1 MRTRIEADN
10 PFGCD
15 RYGFAW
21 QHVPAGGAAHLD
33 FGCGSGRFLV
43 GLKARNMGRVVGVD
57 VSDEAVQRAKARRTG
72 TEIMHIDGTRP
83 LPFADAEFSSASLL
97 DVLEHVEDPDAV
109 LTELHRVLQDEGIL
123 IVTVPRRHIFSIL
136 DAGNLKFRFPRL
148 HRWYYCRAHS
158 REEYERRYVSNP
170 DGLVG
175 DVSAKKRWHEHF
187 SRRKL
192 AGVLNRNGFPAV
204 QFDGAGLFMRVLKLA
219 EIACGRIGPLRRSI
233 SKIMAWDAR
242 RFQSASLFCIA
253 RKRAA
258 RAEGSE

>member
-33 FGCGSGRFLV
+33 FGCGDGRFLV
-43 GLKARNMGRVVGVD
+43 GLKSKNIGRLVGVD
-57 VSDEAVQRAKARRTG
+57 VSREAAEQARAKCGDA
-72 TEIMHIDGTRP
+72 EIVHIDGSSP
-83 LPFADAEFSSASLL
+83 LPFADAEFSSVSLL
-97 DVLEHVEDPDAV
+97 DVLEHVGEPDA
-109 LTELHRVLQDEGIL
+109 LLAELHRVLQDEGIL
-123 IVTVPRRHIFSIL
+123 IVTVPRLHVFSML
-136 DAGNLKFRFPRL
+136 DTGNLKFCYPRL
-148 HRWYYCRAHS
+148 HRWYYCRKHS

-192 AGVLNRNGFPAV
+192 AGMLNRNGFPAV
-204 QFDGAGLFMRVLKLA
+204 RFDGTGFFLRVLKVA
-219 EIACGRIGPLRRSI
+219 ELVCGRIGPLQHSMQRL
-233 SKIMAWDAR
+233 MAWDAH
-242 RFQSASLFCIA
+242 RFQSANLFCVA
-253 RKRAA
+253 TKRAP
-258 RAEGSE
+258 RTEGSD